1 MKVSYFE
8 TARYAVPSTVPAEWP
23 VPPGAYDPDAGA
35 QAYQGMIDRVQYVE
49 ELGFDW
55 VSVSEHHYSPR
66 ILTPNTAVSAS
77 YMAARSK
84 EIKIAV
90 LGPIVS
96 QSNPVQVAEELAM
109 LDNLAQGRLVVGLLR
124 GTTNEYLTYGLNPA
138 EARERTT
145 EGMELILKAWTEP
158 QPFGWQGRHFQYRT
172 VSVWPRPLQQ
182 PMPPTYSLGTSR
194 ESCEFAARHHIG
206 LGVSFAPF
214 EIVAKSTRY
223 YREACGRYGWE
234 PTPEQMLY
242 RANILL
248 AETDEEAQELLEKQ
262 RNGPAPFPMRAG
274 VRDAL
279 LKLDSRNVAGEAR
292 APNVGGVLPT
302 SFYGGPDT
310 VVEQIKR
317 CRQEVGVGVL
327 DLAFQNRCPRYGT
340 LDAFAR
346 ALRRK
351 NIAAHSRGLTATG
364 GFHDA
369 SRRRSSPRKIMLDSV
384 TPAKAGAYRRH
395 GSWPSPGRQGTIS
408 ASFFAPSRIEGSS
421 G

>member
-1 MKVSYFE
+1 MQVSYFE
-8 TARYAVPSTVPAEWP
+8 TARYQVPPTVPAEWP
-23 VPPGAYDPDAGA
+23 VPPAAYDPDAGT
-35 QAYQGMIDRVQYVE
+35 QAYQGMVERMQYVE

-55 VSVSEHHYSPR
+55 ISVSEHHYSPR

-84 EIKIAV
+84 KIKIAV

-124 GTTNEYLTYGLNPA
+124 GTTNEYLTFGLNPS

-158 QPFGWQGRHFQYRT
+158 QPFGWQGRHYQYRT

-182 PMPPTYSLGTSR
+182 PLPPTYSLGTSR

-214 EIVAKSTRY
+214 EVVAKSTRY
-223 YREACGRYGWE
+223 YREECARHGWE

-248 AETDEEAQELLEKQ
+248 AESDEEAQELLEKQ
-262 RNGPAPFPMRAG
+262 RKGPAPFPMRAG

-279 LKLDSRNVAGEAR
+279 MKLDFAQCRGRAADPAGRRRIADLVLREPRDGRRADQALPRGGRSRRAR
-292 APNVGGVLPT
+292 SCLSEPRRARYRASDG
-302 SFYGGPDT
+302 
-310 VVEQIKR
+310 
-317 CRQEVGVGVL
+317 
-327 DLAFQNRCPRYGT
+327 LART
-340 LDAFAR
+340 
-346 ALRRK
+346 LRRQGV
-351 NIAAHSRGLTATG
+351 APHS
-364 GFHDA
+364 
-369 SRRRSSPRKIMLDSV
+369 
-384 TPAKAGAYRRH
+384 
-395 GSWPSPGRQGTIS
+395 
-408 ASFFAPSRIEGSS
+408 
-421 G
+421 

>member
-8 TARYAVPSTVPAEWP
+8 TARYQAPPSMPAEWP
-23 VPPGAYDPDAGA
+23 VPPAAYDADAGA
-35 QAYQGMIDRVQYVE
+35 QAYQGMIERLHYVE

-55 VSVSEHHYSPR
+55 ISVSEHHYSPR

-77 YMAARSK
+77 YMAAQSQT
-84 EIKIAV
+84 IKIAV

-109 LDNLAQGRLVVGLLR
+109 LDNLAQGRLIVGLLR
-124 GTTNEYLTYGLNPA
+124 GTTNEYLTFGLNPA

-158 QPFGWQGRHFQYRT
+158 QPFGWQGRHYQFRT

-182 PMPPTYSLGTSR
+182 PLPPTYSLGTSR

-214 EIVAKSTRY
+214 EVVSKSTRY
-223 YREACGRYGWE
+223 YREECARRGWE

-242 RANILL
+242 RANILI
-248 AETDEEAQELLEKQ
+248 AESDDEAHELLEKQ
-262 RNGPAPFPMRAG
+262 RRGPAPFPMRAG

-279 LKLDSRNVAGEAR
+279 LKLDSRNVAGETR

-302 SFYGGPDT
+302 SFHGSPDT
-310 VVEQIKR
+310 VVEQIKH
-317 CRQEVGVGVL
+317 CREEVGVGVL
-327 DLAFQNRCPRYGT
+327 DLAFQNPGAADTGRLMQSLELFADKVLPRI
-340 LDAFAR
+340 R
-346 ALRRK
+346 E
-351 NIAAHSRGLTATG
+351 
-364 GFHDA
+364 
-369 SRRRSSPRKIMLDSV
+369 V
-384 TPAKAGAYRRH
+384 
-395 GSWPSPGRQGTIS
+395 
-408 ASFFAPSRIEGSS
+408 
-421 G
+421 